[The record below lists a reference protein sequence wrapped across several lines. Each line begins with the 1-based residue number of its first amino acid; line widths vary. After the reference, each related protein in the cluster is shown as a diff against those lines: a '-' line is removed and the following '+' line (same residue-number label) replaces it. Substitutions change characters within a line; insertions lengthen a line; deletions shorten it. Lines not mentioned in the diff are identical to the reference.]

1 MWSQKV
7 EFNSW
12 YTVTVQGTDPELL
25 NISPENVLRWLTT
38 VFVDDHLVLMISFLS
53 KKKCFNVRRMATD

>member
-53 KKKCFNVRRMATD
+53 KKKSV

>member
-1 MWSQKV
+1 MWSQK
-7 EFNSW
+7 EKFNSW

-38 VFVDDHLVLMISFLS
+38 VFIDDHLVLMISFLS
-53 KKKCFNVRRMATD
+53 KKKVF